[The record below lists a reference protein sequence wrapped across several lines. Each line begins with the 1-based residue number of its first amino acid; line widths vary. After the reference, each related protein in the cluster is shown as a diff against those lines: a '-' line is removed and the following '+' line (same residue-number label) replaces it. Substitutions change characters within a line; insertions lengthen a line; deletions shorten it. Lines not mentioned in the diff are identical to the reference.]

1 LKPHLP
7 HSDDHRRRQTT
18 VVLVILGVI
27 AAAVFILA
35 ARFVSGSEE
44 LGRPQPPASLD
55 ANGFQQ

>member
-1 LKPHLP
+1 
-7 HSDDHRRRQTT
+7 